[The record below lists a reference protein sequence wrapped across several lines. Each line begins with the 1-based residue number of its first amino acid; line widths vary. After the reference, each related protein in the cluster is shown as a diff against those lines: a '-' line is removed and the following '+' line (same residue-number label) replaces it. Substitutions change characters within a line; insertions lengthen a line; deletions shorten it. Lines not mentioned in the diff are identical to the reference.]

1 VKRRDSSGADGGAVL
16 ITGASEGIGRATAEL
31 FAARGHD
38 LILLART
45 RERLQTLADSFA
57 AKHGIECSPLVADV
71 RDAVEL
77 QRLITAALDGRPLAA
92 AVVNAG
98 IGLYGPF
105 LHTSW
110 SDIELL
116 LRTNFEG
123 AIATA
128 RAVLPSLARGSSLVL
143 LSSTIGKRAVPYN
156 AVYCATKQGLLGF
169 ADALR
174 LELRSRGVHVGVVSP
189 ARTDTPFF
197 ERMIYAVPQTR
208 RRAVPT
214 NPPARVARAIL
225 RCVRLR
231 RREIV
236 VSFPGKVFAFVG
248 YHFPRLSDFLLYHN
262 VPRPDDA

>member
-1 VKRRDSSGADGGAVL
+1 MRRPEGAVL

-31 FAARGHD
+31 FAARGYD
-38 LILLART
+38 LVLLART
-45 RERLQTLADSFA
+45 RERLEPLAASLA
-57 AKHGIECSPLVADV
+57 AAHGVECVPLEADV
-71 RDAVEL
+71 RDAAEL
-77 QRLITAALDGRPLAA
+77 QERIGDALRGRSLAA

-105 LHTSW
+105 LRTSW
-110 SDIELL
+110 SDIEQL

-128 RAVLPSLARGSSLVL
+128 RAVLPAIKRRGSLVL

-174 LELRSRGVHVGVVSP
+174 LELRPRGVHVGVVSP
-189 ARTDTPFF
+189 ARTDTTFF
-197 ERMIYAVPQTR
+197 DRMIYAVPQTR

-214 NPPARVARAIL
+214 NPPAQVARAIY